1 MRLCVVVFLCLVSVM
16 LIGCGGDEEEENS
29 PPTIDTITVPET
41 ASADEDVVFQV
52 VASDIDGDVLAYL
65 GTVNGI
71 PLDTTTPTVTWT
83 TPEKGGK
90 VTVEIRVSDG
100 VNIPVVSQRTLTVSS
115 KPDGKGV
122 EMVLIPTGEF
132 EMGSNDEKPVHTVHL
147 DAFYID
153 IYEVT
158 NAKYRKFIQFRG
170 HAEPEYWNNSNYNQ
184 PNQPVVGVTWYDAMA
199 YAQWAGKRLPTEAE
213 WEKAAHGGLKGKR
226 YPWGDEA
233 QDGTQCNFA
242 DKNTNFDWSDKK
254 ADDGY
259 QWTAPVGTFPP
270 NNYGLYDMTGNVW
283 EWCLDEYQADFYSKS
298 PRTSTN
304 PIAGGS
310 IPHVINNFTSVESW
324 RVLRGGSWNGI
335 NNYVRV
341 ANRGWFSP
349 GSRVVTFGF
358 RCVSAR

>member
-65 GTVNGI
+65 WTVNGI

-132 EMGSNDEKPVHTVHL
+132 EMGSNDGDDDEKPVHTVFV

-158 NAKYRKFIQFRG
+158 NAQYKKFVEATG
-170 HAEPEYWNNSNYNQ
+170 HREPKGYGFVDGEVKDDFEPWKSPDFNGD
-184 PNQPVVGVTWYDAMA
+184 NQPVVCVSWHDAMA

-213 WEKAAHGGLKGKR
+213 WEKAARGGLKGKR

-233 QDGTQCNFA
+233 PDGTQCNFA
-242 DKNTNFDWSDKK
+242 DKNTNFVFSDKFFDILSF
-254 ADDGY
+254 A
-259 QWTAPVGTFPP
+259 
-270 NNYGLYDMTGNVW
+270 L
-283 EWCLDEYQADFYSKS
+283 
-298 PRTSTN
+298 
-304 PIAGGS
+304 I
-310 IPHVINNFTSVESW
+310 
-324 RVLRGGSWNGI
+324 
-335 NNYVRV
+335 
-341 ANRGWFSP
+341 
-349 GSRVVTFGF
+349 
-358 RCVSAR
+358 

>member
-65 GTVNGI
+65 WTVNGI

-132 EMGSNDEKPVHTVHL
+132 EMGSNDKKPVHTVHL

-213 WEKAAHGGLKGKR
+213 WEKAARGGLKGKR
-226 YPWGDEA
+226 YPWGDNISHDDA
-233 QDGTQCNFA
+233 NYLGTGGRDTWA
-242 DKNTNFDWSDKK
+242 T
-254 ADDGY
+254 
-259 QWTAPVGTFPP
+259 TAPVGSFPP
-270 NNYGLYDMTGNVW
+270 NNYGLYDMSGNVW

-304 PIAGGS
+304 PIAGES
-310 IPHVINNFTSVESW
+310 ILYVMKNFTNVKSW
-324 RVLRGGSWNGI
+324 RVLRGGSWLLNIYG
-335 NNYVRV
+335 VRV
-341 ANRGWFSP
+341 ALRLRIYPDVRFAS
-349 GSRVVTFGF
+349 FGF

>member
-65 GTVNGI
+65 WTVNGI

-158 NAKYRKFIQFRG
+158 NAQYRKFIQFRG

-213 WEKAAHGGLKGKR
+213 WEYAARGGLKGKR
-226 YPWGDEA
+226 YPWGDNISHDDA
-233 QDGTQCNFA
+233 NYLGTGGRDTWA
-242 DKNTNFDWSDKK
+242 T
-254 ADDGY
+254 
-259 QWTAPVGTFPP
+259 TASVGSFPP
-270 NNYGLYDMTGNVW
+270 NNYGLYDMAGNVW
-283 EWCLDEYQADFYSKS
+283 EWCLDEYDKDFYRNS
-298 PRTSTN
+298 PRRN
-304 PIAGGS
+304 PVGGGQTPAGIIKS
-310 IPHVINNFTSVESW
+310 YKNNSGR
-324 RVLRGGSWNGI
+324 RVLRGGSWFLLYI
-335 NNYVRV
+335 YVRV
-341 ANRGWFSP
+341 ANRA
-349 GSRVVTFGF
+349 GSLPDCRGYVIGF